1 MQCSGLLQLAGW
13 PCCVQGCCSS
23 QGGRAVFRAAACL
36 TPAPNLCS
44 RPSVSLQDAH
54 LGAMGQV
61 VNKFVGVSMV
71 APATRPRELA
81 TALLD
86 SWGLTA
92 ALVSGQAAGLDGLLL
107 KFWKRG

>member
-1 MQCSGLLQLAGW
+1 M
-13 PCCVQGCCSS
+13 
-23 QGGRAVFRAAACL
+23 QGGHAVFRAAACL
-36 TPAPNLCS
+36 TPASSLCS

-54 LGAMGQV
+54 PGAMGRA

-92 ALVSGQAAGLDGLLL
+92 ASVSGQAAGLDGLLL
-107 KFWKRG
+107 KF

>member
-1 MQCSGLLQLAGW
+1 M
-13 PCCVQGCCSS
+13 
-23 QGGRAVFRAAACL
+23 FKAALACL
-36 TPAPNLCS
+36 TPAPSLCS

-54 LGAMGQV
+54 LGAMGQA
-61 VNKFVGVSMV
+61 VNKFVSVSMV
-71 APATRPRELA
+71 ALVTQPREPA

-92 ALVSGQAAGLDGLLL
+92 ASVSGQVAGLDGLLL